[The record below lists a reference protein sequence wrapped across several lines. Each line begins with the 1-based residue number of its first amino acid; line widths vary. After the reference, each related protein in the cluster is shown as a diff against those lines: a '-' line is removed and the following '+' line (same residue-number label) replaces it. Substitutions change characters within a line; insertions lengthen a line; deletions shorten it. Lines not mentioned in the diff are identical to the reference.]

1 MRQHNGGKKKRCL
14 TVRLYVAVE
23 RDTARGEMAAGEGS
37 WAVGVGTPGMHLL
50 HGVIGVP
57 LGGQDIQRIA
67 AGRLRRPRLQSKGT
81 HAVDATKAGE
91 EVDNEGGD
99 DDRGGWCA
107 P

>member
-1 MRQHNGGKKKRCL
+1 MRQHKGGRESDFL
-14 TVRLYVAVE
+14 SVRLYFAVE
-23 RDTARGEMAAGEGS
+23 RDTARGEMAAQKGS
-37 WAVGVGTPGMHLL
+37 CAVGGRHRGCTCSMGS
-50 HGVIGVP
+50 
-57 LGGQDIQRIA
+57 LGSRWA
-67 AGRLRRPRLQSKGT
+67 ANMSNESPPDGCEGHDCKGT